1 MKKTHNDSLAPEDK
15 EQVELA
21 DIFRLYEDDYRRSH
35 PVSYQQLKVMHNI
48 KICRTA
54 KLGGHL
60 EQCDQCGFEQI
71 AYNSCRNRH
80 CPKCQTLTKEKW
92 LNDRKAELLG
102 CSYFHLVFT
111 LPHDLNPIILSN
123 KKTALNI
130 LFAAVNQTLQAF
142 AKDPQW
148 RLEGRLGFI
157 SVLHTWSQTLI
168 DHFHLHCLIP
178 AGALSFA
185 KDRWIAASD
194 NYLFKITSLAK
205 EFRKRYL
212 KLLLN
217 AYLKDKL
224 VFSKKTAPLESKQN
238 FQQLINSVSKK
249 KWIAY
254 AKRPFAGPQQVLEYL
269 GRYTHR
275 IAISNNRIISID
287 NGRVT
292 FTYKDRQNDNEI
304 KKMTLDADEF
314 IRRFLL
320 HVLPKG
326 LIKIR
331 YFGFLAHTNK
341 KKDIPLIRKLIDPE
355 ATMPEK
361 IQESISE
368 MMLRLTG
375 IDISCCP
382 VCKKGKMIRIKKLP
396 NYYLNSS

>member
-1 MKKTHNDSLAPEDK
+1 MKKTHNDCLAPEDK
-15 EQVELA
+15 KQVELA
-21 DIFRLYEDDYRRSH
+21 DIFRRYEDDYRRSH

-54 KLGGHL
+54 KLGGHI

-102 CSYFHLVFT
+102 CCYFHLVFT
-111 LPHDLNPIILSN
+111 LPHDLL
-123 KKTALNI
+123 
-130 LFAAVNQTLQAF
+130 LF
-142 AKDPQW
+142 D
-148 RLEGRLGFI
+148 
-157 SVLHTWSQTLI
+157 
-168 DHFHLHCLIP
+168 
-178 AGALSFA
+178 
-185 KDRWIAASD
+185 
-194 NYLFKITSLAK
+194 
-205 EFRKRYL
+205 
-212 KLLLN
+212 

-224 VFSKKTAPLESKQN
+224 VFSKKTAAFKSRQA
-238 FQQLINSVSKK
+238 FQQLINSVSNKR
-249 KWIAY
+249 WIAY

-275 IAISNNRIISID
+275 VAISNNRILCID

-292 FTYKDRQNDNEI
+292 FTYRDRQNDNEI
-304 KKMTLDADEF
+304 KKMTLEADEF

-341 KKDIPLIRKLIDPE
+341 KKDIPLIRKLIDAD
-355 ATMPEK
+355 ATLPEK
-361 IQESISE
+361 INESISE

-382 VCKKGKMIRIKKLP
+382 KCKKGKMIRIRKLP